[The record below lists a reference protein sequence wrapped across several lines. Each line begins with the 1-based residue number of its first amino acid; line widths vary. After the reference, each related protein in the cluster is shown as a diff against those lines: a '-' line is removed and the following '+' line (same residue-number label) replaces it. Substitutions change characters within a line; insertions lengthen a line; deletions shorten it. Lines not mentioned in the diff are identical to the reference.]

1 MIHCQILREDQL
13 DAMQELSIFPSMF
26 PAHTYYWGDYH
37 PDSVLGPERAN
48 RISPTKS
55 ALNRGMKRDIASFP
69 ASGWECLLRG
79 SACLKSVTSR
89 FKGISRWN
97 HRARDFKRVL
107 A

>member
-37 PDSVLGPERAN
+37 RDSVLGPERAN

-69 ASGWECLLRG
+69 A
-79 SACLKSVTSR
+79 
-89 FKGISRWN
+89 
-97 HRARDFKRVL
+97 
-107 A
+107 